1 MVLESL
7 VQLQLIVD
15 VENIVLRIPETL
27 IVVHVGQLNALHLQS
42 SRIVL
47 FAKPILISMISK
59 YTNLRMYLYFFM
71 NFNWKVCIMIC
82 YFKRFNCVNGL
93 CMPNTSIMEKA
104 FEVKKEKQAG

>member
-27 IVVHVGQLNALHLQS
+27 IVVHAGQLNALHLQS

-47 FAKPILISMISK
+47 FAKLILISMISK
-59 YTNLRMYLYFFM
+59 YTYLTIYLYFFLK
-71 NFNWKVCIMIC
+71 FQLYCVMIY